1 MNEHQRLL
9 ANESIGKLILKYSL
23 PAIIGMLVNGLY
35 NVVDRMFIGNI
46 PGVGHLAISGLGVT
60 LPIMTIIMAFGV
72 LIGIGSATNISIK
85 LGEGK
90 QEQAQ
95 KILGTAILLNLILG
109 MTLSIIGLT
118 FVDSILMLFGASPD
132 SLPFAKEYI
141 TIILIGATFNITAMS
156 LTNLMRSDGRPK
168 LSATI
173 MATGCF
179 INIILDALFIFGF
192 GLGIAGAALATIIS
206 QFITATWALLYF
218 LKGKSNVPFS
228 KNNLRL
234 RKEQVLPILA
244 IGSAPFVMQVAMSGV
259 QIICNNA
266 LKTYGGDMAIGAFA
280 TISSIMLMTGTP
292 IIGLAQGSQPIVG
305 FNFGAKQ
312 YHRANKAL
320 KINVTFA
327 GIYLL
332 AGMIMIQLIPEV
344 LVNPFSGDNPELVA
358 MTVDGLK
365 KYTIVF
371 PLLGPSMLGSQ
382 YIQAIG
388 KAKLAMVLSL
398 MRQVLLL
405 IPLMIIMPRLFG
417 LTGIWFAQPIAD
429 VITFFV
435 TTYFVLREIR
445 AQNQLSVD
453 KQLIPIA

>member
-9 ANESIGKLILKYSL
+9 ANESVGKLILKYSL

-95 KILGTAILLNLILG
+95 KILGTAILLNLTLG
-109 MTLSIIGLT
+109 IVLSIIGLV
-118 FVDSILMLFGASPD
+118 FVDSILMIFGASPD

-141 TIILIGATFNITAMS
+141 IIILIGATFNITAMS

-192 GLGIAGAALATIIS
+192 GLGIAGAALATVIS

-218 LKGKSNVPFS
+218 FKGKSNVPFF
-228 KNNLRL
+228 KKNLRL

-244 IGSAPFVMQVAMSGV
+244 IGAAPFIMQVAMSGV
-259 QIICNNA
+259 QIICNNS
-266 LKTYGGDMAIGAFA
+266 LKIYGGDMAIGAFA

-358 MTVDGLK
+358 MTVTGLK
-365 KYTIVF
+365 RYTIVL
-371 PLLGPSMLGSQ
+371 PLLGPSMLGTQ

-429 VITFFV
+429 TITFFV

-453 KQLIPIA
+453 KQLIPVA